1 MSAKDLC
8 LIKHVKALV
17 DSGLRSLKIE
27 GRMKTEHYLATVVN
41 AYRKTIDANYKNKK
55 SSAFINDVNKAA
67 NRETSVG

>member
-8 LIKHVKALV
+8 LINNVKDLIN
-17 DSGLRSLKIE
+17 SGLYSMKIE

-41 AYRKTIDANYKNKK
+41 AYRKTIDATYNNK
-55 SSAFINDVNKAA
+55 SANVFIKDVNKAA